1 MKRNI
6 AYRYRIYPNEAQ
18 EILLQKTFGCA
29 RFIWNQMLEEIKR
42 SYEEKHQTKY
52 PTPAKYKK
60 DYEWLKEVDSLAL
73 ANVQLQVKHAF
84 QRFFEDEKIGY
95 PKFKSKHHSKKSYT
109 TNMVNGNIQLSDKTI
124 RLPKLGSIKIKRH
137 REAPKEWKLKS
148 VTVRQEAS
156 GKYYVSVLYEY
167 ESQVIEHNDTNK
179 TIGLD
184 YAMNGLYVDDR
195 GSSAEMPHYFRKC
208 EKRLNKA
215 QRKLSRMYV
224 KGAEKQSNRY
234 YKQKKRVALLHEKV
248 RHQRIDWLHKE
259 SRYLINQYDYIGIE
273 DLDMK
278 AMSQSLHFGKSV
290 SDNGWGMFVRML
302 AYKAEMSGK
311 HVIKANKLFP
321 SSQKCHV
328 CGALNPKTKDLSIR
342 KWVCPVCGSKH
353 DRDHNAAINLKKEA
367 QRLALM

>member
-18 EILLQKTFGCA
+18 EILLQKTFGCT
-29 RFIWNQMLEEIKR
+29 RFIWNHMLADIKEC
-42 SYEEKHQTKY
+42 YETEHKTIY
-52 PTPAKYKK
+52 PTPAQYKEN
-60 DYEWLKEVDSLAL
+60 YEFLKEVDSLAL
-73 ANVQLQVKHAF
+73 ANVQLQLKKSF
-84 QRFFEDEKIGY
+84 QRFFKDEKTGY
-95 PKFKSKHHSKKSYT
+95 PNFKVKHHSKKSYT
-109 TNMVNGNIQLSDKTI
+109 TNMVNGNIRLSANTI

-195 GSSAEMPHYFRKC
+195 GSSAEMPHYFRKA

-224 KGAEKQSNRY
+224 KGADKQSNRY

-248 RHQRIDWLHKE
+248 RQQRLDWLHKE
-259 SRYLINQYDYIGIE
+259 SR
-273 DLDMK
+273 
-278 AMSQSLHFGKSV
+278 
-290 SDNGWGMFVRML
+290 
-302 AYKAEMSGK
+302 
-311 HVIKANKLFP
+311 
-321 SSQKCHV
+321 
-328 CGALNPKTKDLSIR
+328 
-342 KWVCPVCGSKH
+342 
-353 DRDHNAAINLKKEA
+353 
-367 QRLALM
+367 